1 MKHIPLTRPFL
12 CGILIATMSAIVA
25 SPAGAFAQASVN
37 AASADQDHIVTS
49 QAMQQ
54 QVQDSAEARQQNIE
68 TVTRFLSTP
77 AAEKAMRDAHVD
89 ATQVRTAI
97 PTLSDKELA
106 DVSSRATNAQQEF
119 AAGHIGPSLL
129 TIIII
134 AIVVII
140 VVAIV
145 H

>member
-1 MKHIPLTRPFL
+1 MRLAFPPTQIILRGVLPAMLAFL
-12 CGILIATMSAIVA
+12 LAC
-25 SPAGAFAQASVN
+25 PAGTSAQTT
-37 AASADQDHIVTS
+37 AAAPSDQDHIVSS
-49 QAMQQ
+49 QALQQ
-54 QVQDSAEARQQNIE
+54 QVQDVSTIRQNHIDN
-68 TVTRFLSTP
+68 VTNFLSTP

-89 ATQVRTAI
+89 AAQVRTAI

-106 DVSSRATNAQQEF
+106 DISARATNARQEF

-140 VVAIV
+140 VVSIV